1 MVHEGLD
8 FPDSYQ
14 DFPAKFFTTT
24 MEAQEF
30 TALLARLEISYRVL
44 LHSPPK
50 RLDLPMQT
58 IVILLEVSNGGS
70 IH

>member
-1 MVHEGLD
+1 MVHEGLE
-8 FPDSYQ
+8 FPDVYY
-14 DFPAKFFTTT
+14 DFPARFFSTT

-58 IVILLEVSNGGS
+58 VVVLLEVANGGS
-70 IH
+70 VH